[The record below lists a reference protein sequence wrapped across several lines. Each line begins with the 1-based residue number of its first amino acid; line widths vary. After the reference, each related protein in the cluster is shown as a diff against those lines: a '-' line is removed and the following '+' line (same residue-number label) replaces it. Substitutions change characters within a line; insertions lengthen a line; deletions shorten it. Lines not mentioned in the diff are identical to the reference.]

1 MNTSTIIYNVS
12 IVGSLICAWYYFIA
26 PINLSYIL
34 VFYSNHSY
42 NFVPLTVLPCCLLT
56 LCSLHY
62 WVRWWAFP
70 PTWIMEVFCY
80 KKLLVRD
87 FGSAPKLSTSK
98 VDVLLVTQ
106 IPNIFN
112 LLLSYILIIAY
123 KSVFVKRFITLFW
136 FTYAKFLLKAMC
148 NEFSILFMRDSASR
162 CPTFDKMRDLSIVFI
177 CSNIIIDVFVKP
189 VVLVG

>member
-1 MNTSTIIYNVS
+1 MLFNTTMNTSTIIYNVS

-62 WVRWWAFP
+62 RVRWCVET
-70 PTWIMEVFCY
+70 PTVIMEVNYY
-80 KKLLVRD
+80 KKLVVRTPRFELGND
-87 FGSAPKLSTSK
+87 GVK
-98 VDVLLVTQ
+98 VRCLTAWLC
-106 IPNIFN
+106 PNIFI

-123 KSVFVKRFITLFW
+123 IHYLVKWFYHFFFNLLFVCKVGNCCCCACVHHKSISFLYSLHTLLL
-136 FTYAKFLLKAMC
+136 FLL
-148 NEFSILFMRDSASR
+148 FISIIYY
-162 CPTFDKMRDLSIVFI
+162 TH
-177 CSNIIIDVFVKP
+177 N
-189 VVLVG
+189 